1 MCAARR
7 DGGRGTWRIS
17 RRPRRRVG
25 RRKRRSPHGG
35 DRQLAEGVRRAATKA
50 VTVYRGRVAGR
61 YAGGRAGGQA
71 SGRRCREGAPARDTG
86 GAVRGGGAGG
96 YAGEGRREGSAF
108 DFQTDQVRGGGNGA
122 NRVGHFVWRKCRART
137 TPILNP
143 FPASHFWAL
152 SCMFGKSPS
161 NDGRRVR
168 VEVRKSSPPPQPS
181 SSVLCVVVSGVFLA
195 STGIPPPA
203 AVGCHQ
209 QYRGGTHRR
218 GRGHHGPSPACVP
231 RARPAFP
238 CCAQSRSVERPH
250 GVWGVPCGVALGS
263 VAGGRGRGGWVR
275 SPGQEALFFHT

>member
-1 MCAARR
+1 MTFRF
-7 DGGRGTWRIS
+7 S
-17 RRPRRRVG
+17 KRP
-25 RRKRRSPHGG
+25 SP
-35 DRQLAEGVRRAATKA
+35 R
-50 VTVYRGRVAGR
+50 
-61 YAGGRAGGQA
+61 
-71 SGRRCREGAPARDTG
+71 
-86 GAVRGGGAGG
+86 
-96 YAGEGRREGSAF
+96 
-108 DFQTDQVRGGGNGA
+108 GGNGA